1 MGGNPH
7 WGIQPTCKPLRVS
20 LFWRV
25 FIINAALV
33 VAATATLALSP
44 ATISSKL
51 LLREVAVLA
60 VGVTL
65 VLVLNFLLV
74 RRSLDPLARLTRLM
88 RRVDPLRP
96 GTRIAPQGGGAEI
109 EELTTAFN
117 QMLERLERERLESGR
132 RAIQAQEAERH
143 RIALELHDEV
153 GQMLTGVVLG
163 LDSLGRSLDPEV
175 QARVVE
181 IRDMVRQ
188 GAEQVRELARGLR
201 PESLQELG
209 LRSAL
214 IGLTASVANRSGLSV
229 ERRIAAD
236 LPKLSPD
243 AELVVYRVAQE
254 SLTNVLRHAGAS
266 RVEVALERRNG
277 ALHLE
282 VRDDGRG
289 ITAADLRAGRG
300 LSGMLERALYVEGQL
315 EVRPVSPHG
324 TSVALSVPYSEE
336 LQ

>member
-1 MGGNPH
+1 
-7 WGIQPTCKPLRVS
+7 VS

-44 ATISSKL
+44 ATVSSRL
-51 LLREVAVLA
+51 LPREVAVLA
-60 VGVTL
+60 IGVAG

-74 RRSLDPLARLTRLM
+74 RRSLDPLGRLTRAM
-88 RRVDPLRP
+88 RRVDLLRP
-96 GTRIAPQGGGAEI
+96 GTRIETTGGGVEI

-117 QMLERLERERLESGR
+117 QMLVRLENERRESGR
-132 RAIQAQEAERH
+132 RAVQAQEAERH

-163 LDSLGRSLDPEV
+163 LDGLGREVDPEV
-175 QARVVE
+175 QRRVAE
-181 IRDMVRQ
+181 IRDTVRQ

-214 IGLTASVANRSGLSV
+214 VGLTASVANRSGLAV

-236 LPKLSPD
+236 LPQLSTD

-254 SLTNVLRHAGAS
+254 SLTNVLRHADAT

-277 ALHLE
+277 SLRLE

-300 LSGMLERALYVEGQL
+300 LAGMLERALYVDGQL
-315 EVRPVSPHG
+315 EVQPILPRG
-324 TSVALSVPYSEE
+324 TSVTLSVPYAGEPS
-336 LQ
+336 

>member
-1 MGGNPH
+1 
-7 WGIQPTCKPLRVS
+7 LS

-44 ATISSKL
+44 ATISSTL
-51 LLREVAVLA
+51 LLREVTVLA
-60 VGVTL
+60 VGVAL

-96 GTRIAPQGGGAEI
+96 GARIAPQGGGAEI

-117 QMLERLERERLESGR
+117 QMLERLERERRDSGR

-214 IGLTASVANRSGLSV
+214 IGLTASVANRGGVSV

-324 TSVALSVPYSEE
+324 TSVALSVPYSQE